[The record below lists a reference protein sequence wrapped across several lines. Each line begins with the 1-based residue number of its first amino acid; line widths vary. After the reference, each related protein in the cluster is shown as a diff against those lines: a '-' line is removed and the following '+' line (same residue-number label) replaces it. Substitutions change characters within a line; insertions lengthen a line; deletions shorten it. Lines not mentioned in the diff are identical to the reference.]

1 MRRTTRRRRRRSPST
16 LHVHHHDN
24 STTMCRRCNK
34 CFHILRVDRINKAWE
49 VIHIATLN
57 QQHARGNDD
66 SFSKVKFTI
75 LLFYGLYDAET
86 YFDWEMTIDQKFSSH
101 LVLEQHHVRQTTSEF
116 KDNIIIWWNKLSR
129 LRLQPD
135 TWDRLKDAMQERF
148 VSPAYQH
155 DLRKKL
161 KCIDQGDKFVQD

>member
-34 CFHILRVDRINKAWE
+34 CFHILRVDRINKVWE

-129 LRLQPD
+129 LRLKPD
-135 TWDRLKDAMQERF
+135 TWDRLKDVMQERF

-155 DLRKKL
+155 DLHKKL